1 MQTLENIK
9 KLVSGV
15 SFNDWNY
22 LVRMDDLRP
31 YLQIKF
37 MAPDNMSETTE
48 LFEQNCRKW
57 MLSYHMTDDEI
68 ISTAMA
74 ATLMAVE
81 HETREQFM
89 WEGQPVFRPHM
100 RVRELHSLSSR
111 GMTSK
116 REEV

>member
-15 SFNDWNY
+15 SFKHWEY
-22 LVRMDDLRP
+22 LVRMDENRP
-31 YLQIKF
+31 YMQIKF
-37 MAPDNMSETTE
+37 YAPDNMTGEPS
-48 LFEQNCRKW
+48 QHSCRKW

-68 ISTAMA
+68 VSTAMA

-81 HETREQFM
+81 HETREQFK

-116 REEV
+116 REET